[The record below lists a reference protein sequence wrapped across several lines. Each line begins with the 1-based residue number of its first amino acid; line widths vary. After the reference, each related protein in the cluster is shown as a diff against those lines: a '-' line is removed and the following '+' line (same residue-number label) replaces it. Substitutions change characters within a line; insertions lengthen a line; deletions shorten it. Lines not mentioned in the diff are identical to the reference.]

1 MAAFGGHGA
10 PRQHQRGIL
19 GDCIFPQ
26 LPQTPDSPN
35 GRIDEPGNYRSP
47 FIAEK
52 QYAGSKGGDFL
63 DILRAKGL
71 PERNIIKHATRNAL
85 LPLVTY
91 VAVMTGL
98 LFQGQVLLEIIFS
111 WPGIG
116 REIVTALKDLDY
128 PVGQAAFF
136 LMSLTILVMNF
147 VAELFYGLINPRVT
161 YD

>member
-1 MAAFGGHGA
+1 M
-10 PRQHQRGIL
+10 L
-19 GDCIFPQ
+19 
-26 LPQTPDSPN
+26 
-35 GRIDEPGNYRSP
+35 EV
-47 FIAEK
+47 K
-52 QYAGSKGGDFL
+52 GSDFL

-71 PERNIIKHATRNAL
+71 PETLIIRHATRNAL

-116 REIVTALKDLDY
+116 REIVMAVNDLDY
-128 PVGQAAFF
+128 PVAQASFF
-136 LMSLTILVMNF
+136 LMALTILAMNF
-147 VAELFYGLINPRVT
+147 VADLLYGLVDPRVT

>member
-1 MAAFGGHGA
+1 MGPPGSSGGFWETVLSLDFLKHM
-10 PRQHQRGIL
+10 IL
-19 GDCIFPQ
+19 PTIVLMSREITGPT
-26 LPQTPDSPN
+26 LLL
-35 GRIDEPGNYRSP
+35 RSSML
-47 FIAEK
+47 EVK
-52 QYAGSKGGDFL
+52 GSDFL

-71 PERNIIKHATRNAL
+71 PERKIIQHATRNAL

-116 REIVTALKDLDY
+116 REMVTALKDLDY
-128 PVGQAAFF
+128 PVGQAAFY
-136 LMSLTILVMNF
+136 LMALTILVMNF
-147 VAELFYGLINPRVT
+147 IADLLYGFIDPRVT